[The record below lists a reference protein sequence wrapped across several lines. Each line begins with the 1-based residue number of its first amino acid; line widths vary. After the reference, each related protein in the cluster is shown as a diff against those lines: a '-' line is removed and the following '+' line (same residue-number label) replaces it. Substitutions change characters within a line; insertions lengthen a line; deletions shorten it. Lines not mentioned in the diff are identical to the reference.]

1 MFVCNES
8 IVSNYIGIVYLKVN
22 NCSFFIYIK
31 YVCFLRKFAQKEE
44 GFRTGKQ
51 IRHRLRLRSPT
62 PTPTP
67 SPINW
72 CPGTRPNNSSLIQP
86 DLCAKAA
93 RNWLRRV
100 GNRTIVRFPSPV
112 AAAGARYQLG
122 NRANN
127 RRVLRLFWPA
137 ARDLPGNQSEQ
148 LFGLRPAGLK
158 NEQKKPER
166 EALAFS
172 EQSPFLCD

>member
-1 MFVCNES
+1 MFVFCES
-8 IVSNYIGIVYLKVN
+8 SLKRRKASELVSK
-22 NCSFFIYIK
+22 SDT
-31 YVCFLRKFAQKEE
+31 E
-44 GFRTGKQ
+44 
-51 IRHRLRLRSPT
+51 HRLRSPT

-67 SPINW
+67 SPMNW

-112 AAAGARYQLG
+112 ATAKARYQLG
-122 NRANN
+122 HRANN

-148 LFGLRPAGLK
+148 LFGLRPAGPK
-158 NEQKKPER
+158 NEQKKPELK
-166 EALAFS
+166 ALAFS
-172 EQSPFLCD
+172 EKSPFLCD